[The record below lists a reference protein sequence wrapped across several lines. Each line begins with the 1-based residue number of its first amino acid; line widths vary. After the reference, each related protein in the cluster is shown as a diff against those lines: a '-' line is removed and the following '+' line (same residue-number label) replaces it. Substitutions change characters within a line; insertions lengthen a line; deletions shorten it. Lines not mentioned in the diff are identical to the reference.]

1 MILISHSPEE
11 TRKFARE
18 LAPKLKRGAVLG
30 LKGDL
35 GSGKTTFVQ
44 GLAEGLGISKKYYVN
59 SPTFTLLNEYE
70 GETPL
75 YHFDLY
81 RLESPNEFKNLGWE
95 EYWEG
100 QGISVIEW
108 PERLPAEEQKRVLLI
123 TFRTLSET
131 TRELELA
138 FKKD

>member
-11 TRKFARE
+11 TRKIARE
-18 LAPKLKRGAVLG
+18 LAPKLKPGTILG

-70 GETPL
+70 GEVPL

-81 RLESPNEFKNLGWE
+81 RLESPNELKNLGWE

-100 QGISVIEW
+100 KGISVIEW
-108 PERLPAEEQKRVLLI
+108 PERLPAEEQKRISLI
-123 TFRTLSET
+123 TFTTVSET
-131 TRELELA
+131 TRSLELF
-138 FKKD
+138 FKND